1 MYITTILIVISSVIN
16 IIKKVFNYSL
26 YTIRDTFNLLIL
38 ISVMVIF
45 IWLIVY
51 KYCFELNNGLFVS
64 FLSFLLSGLI
74 FSYVLN
80 KFTYSENI
88 LVKFLQKVSVYVL
101 IIFISITIGSYL
113 NFINIIDCSSIDPEL
128 NSEDINNKSNNNIIS
143 INRTTNLENKEEY
156 KISIS
161 KDLVDNTLKIGG
173 EFFKAAAEFISPNF
187 GAGTAAGAA
196 ASAAIK
202 STSGLP
208 PVQRAAIIGSSTLI
222 TAVTSKVG
230 LDIGT
235 QVSKKMDILEA
246 IKKSKFA
253 DSDKLPNPD
262 DSFINNPLEIGDSSP
277 LESLLFDMFIL
288 NVLLLILFIIFIV
301 IIFNRYMLQFN
312 SRFIS
317 SLVDKFMPDK
327 IKLWF
332 NKSLNLGI
340 DYNSRIMFI
349 IFLVNSITLLLIL
362 LLNIYV
368 SAEVYNNISDYITIY
383 NYLHSNKS

>member
-1 MYITTILIVISSVIN
+1 
-16 IIKKVFNYSL
+16 
-26 YTIRDTFNLLIL
+26 
-38 ISVMVIF
+38 
-45 IWLIVY
+45 
-51 KYCFELNNGLFVS
+51 
-64 FLSFLLSGLI
+64 LSGLI

-327 IKLWF
+327 IKL
-332 NKSLNLGI
+332 
-340 DYNSRIMFI
+340 
-349 IFLVNSITLLLIL
+349 
-362 LLNIYV
+362 
-368 SAEVYNNISDYITIY
+368 
-383 NYLHSNKS
+383 